1 MRKFF
6 DRKDAYE
13 TIESAIRKINNRK
26 PTAVWIEG
34 QSGVGKT
41 YLLEYI
47 YDKEK
52 EINFFT
58 FNANEV
64 FYKCESGSLGS
75 SFEYIAAV
83 IFQIQKQDPRFFERY
98 IQDYFDSIQHI
109 SFFDAC
115 CLILPQIKGLSAI
128 SNLINTK
135 YKNIAAMQGKI
146 SDRLVTLQLI
156 DLFSNLILEFLRK
169 VYKLDEITF
178 CIDDAQWLDRSSMR
192 VIEVLIKKSRLETNS
207 PIISIFLDIREKS
220 ILSDEE
226 NQNYRELF
234 RIISNLYPDLK
245 TIYLKNFNY
254 ATTCEMIQET
264 NRVYLIQQLPSIYKV
279 TDGNPL
285 ELAQTLY
292 FPDEKIQEILQ
303 KKFNFT
309 ANTEDTFTVERIAEL
324 YYQKPIYTVLLSI
337 LSILRRNVSIQLLF
351 RCMSD
356 LYPILFHD
364 VCSYPNFL
372 EALDYLTEK
381 QYIVHTALS
390 NKISLKHD
398 STYQVVLDYLSQ
410 NGDYVTY
417 SREIATTLLNTDCD
431 SFLKIEA
438 QRLLALKLLCEVD
451 PQECLKWFYT
461 IYQQNGEQMEA
472 EFFLTEAIAFCSAY
486 LELGEKD
493 LCFAVQVILPK
504 LISSANLDVAQR
516 VCHVM
521 YMDFD
526 HCLSTNNQIT
536 YLINYVKAQ
545 IDLSDVNNGPESAVP
560 LFNKLYKLPT
570 NSKDLKL
577 QILLLGMSAY
587 EHLLSHDRIK
597 KLYMEAE
604 TLVQQGK
611 ENITSATMAVFHR
624 NKGLCFPHSE
634 LKSDYF
640 RSLYYSIG
648 IPDIAHR
655 QLMFGTSMNNL
666 GLSYFYSGDIEKAMR
681 AFAFSKRHLSSVGYN
696 TARIDNNIGTCH
708 YMLRNWQS
716 AYEHFSMAAAGQS
729 DGIFMR
735 LCIQTNLALALYSI
749 EKNDDAKS
757 ILDDIINEY
766 KRGKPQSQDTLVY
779 CAAFINRGYI
789 SFQERDYF
797 KAAEC
802 YQMSLMHNY
811 RYQNKEQLLKRKS
824 MRDISLQ
831 CGMGLSKGEH
841 VNMDLADNSL
851 DFYKK
856 PYSLV
861 PFAFYVV

>member
-1 MRKFF
+1 MRNFF
-6 DRKDAYE
+6 DRKDACE
-13 TIESAIRKINNRK
+13 NIESAIRQINNRK

-41 YLLEYI
+41 YLLEHI
-47 YDKEK
+47 CDKKK

-58 FNANEV
+58 FIANEV
-64 FYKCESGSLGS
+64 FYKCERGSLGS

-83 IFQIQKQDPRFFERY
+83 IFEIQRRDPRFFERY
-98 IQDYFDSIQHI
+98 IQGYFDSIQHI

-115 CLILPQIKGLSAI
+115 CLILPQIKGLNVI

-135 YKNIAAMQGKI
+135 YKNIVAMQGEI
-146 SDRLVTLQLI
+146 SDRLVTPQLI
-156 DLFSNLILEFLRK
+156 DLFSDLILESLRS

-178 CIDDAQWLDRSSMR
+178 CIDDAQWLDQSSMR
-192 VIEVLIKKSRLETNS
+192 VIEVLIQKSRQKPNS
-207 PIISIFLDIREKS
+207 PIISLFLDIREKS
-220 ILSDEE
+220 VLPHEE
-226 NQNYRELF
+226 NQNYLYLF
-234 RIISNLYPDLK
+234 RTISNLYPDLR
-245 TIYLKNFNY
+245 TIYLKNFDY
-254 ATTCEMIQET
+254 ATTCEMIQKT
-264 NRVYLIQQLPSIYKV
+264 NRFYLINQLSSIYEV
-279 TDGNPL
+279 TNGNPL

-292 FPDEKIQEILQ
+292 FSDEKIQEILQ

-337 LSILRRNVSIQLLF
+337 LSILRHNISTQLLF

-356 LYPILFHD
+356 LYPILLHD
-364 VCSYPNFL
+364 VCSYSDFL
-372 EALDYLTEK
+372 EAMDYLTEK
-381 QYIVHTALS
+381 QYITHTALS
-390 NKISLKHD
+390 NKISLKHN
-398 STYQVVLDYLSQ
+398 STCQVVLDYLSQ

-417 SREIATTLLNTDCD
+417 SRQIATTLLSAECD

-451 PQECLKWFYT
+451 PKECLKCFYT
-461 IYQQNGEQMEA
+461 IYKQSGGQMEA
-472 EFFLTEAIAFCSAY
+472 EFFATEATAFCSAY
-486 LELGEKD
+486 LELGQED
-493 LCFAVQVILPK
+493 LCFAVQVTLPK
-504 LISSANLDVAQR
+504 LIASANLAIAQL

-521 YMDFD
+521 YMDSD
-526 HCLSTNNQIT
+526 RCLSTNNQIT

-560 LFNKLYKLPT
+560 LFEKLYKLPT
-570 NSKDLKL
+570 DSKDLKL

-597 KLYMEAE
+597 ELYMEADD
-604 TLVQQGK
+604 LVQNGT
-611 ENITSATMAVFHR
+611 ENIASATMAVFHR
-624 NKGLCFPHSE
+624 NKGLCFPHSD

-640 RSLYYSIG
+640 RSLFYSID
-648 IPDIAHR
+648 ITDIAHR

-681 AFAFSKRHLSSVGYN
+681 AFAFSKKHLSRIGYN

-708 YMLRNWQS
+708 YMLHNWQS

-729 DGIFMR
+729 DGIFIR

-749 EKNDDAKS
+749 GKNDNAKS
-757 ILDDIINEY
+757 ILDGIIDEY
-766 KRGKPQSQDTLVY
+766 NRGNPQSQDTLVY
-779 CAAFINRGYI
+779 CAALINRGYI
-789 SFQERDYF
+789 AFQESDYF

-802 YQMSLMHNY
+802 YQRSLMHNY
-811 RYQNKEQLLKRKS
+811 RYQNEEQLLKRES
-824 MRDISLQ
+824 MRDISFQ
-831 CGMGLSKGEH
+831 RGAGLSKEAH
-841 VNMDLADNSL
+841 ANMDLADNL
-851 DFYKK
+851 LNFYKK